1 MAEHLAHIEVVDGSS
16 PSVETIRKRSKYFN
30 YQTFRAEKL
39 VRIQL
44 SQQIWCK

>member
-30 YQTFRAEKL
+30 YQTFNLNKVEN
-39 VRIQL
+39 V
-44 SQQIWCK
+44 SC